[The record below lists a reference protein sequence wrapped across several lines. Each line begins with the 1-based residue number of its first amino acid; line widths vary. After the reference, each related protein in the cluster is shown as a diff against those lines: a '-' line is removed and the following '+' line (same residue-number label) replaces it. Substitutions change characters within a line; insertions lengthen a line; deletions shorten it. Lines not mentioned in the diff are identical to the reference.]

1 VRLGAPR
8 RGRQRLSLLRIR
20 LPAMVMIWRC
30 YGDDPL
36 PSPAEAL
43 QAPLRAFPS
52 WYLRIQCDRCGRERY
67 LSERHVTLA
76 GRGDVL
82 VGELVE
88 KSCATRA
95 AAGGRS
101 WPNWLPASRDR
112 AAGRCGGF
120 CLSRHSDE
128 FGKRG
133 HRVAGRLRCIMMCTH
148 GSSCISTR
156 RFRNVVTAPLGALH
170 PAAPS
175 LG

>member
-1 VRLGAPR
+1 
-8 RGRQRLSLLRIR
+8 LRIR

-76 GRGDVL
+76 GRGDML

-88 KSCATRA
+88 KKLRHEGC
-95 AAGGRS
+95 GGR
-101 WPNWLPASRDR
+101 PKLAELVTDIP
-112 AAGRCGGF
+112 
-120 CLSRHSDE
+120 
-128 FGKRG
+128 
-133 HRVAGRLRCIMMCTH
+133 
-148 GSSCISTR
+148 GSSSGSVR
-156 RFRNVVTAPLGALH
+156 RILLIAP
-170 PAAPS
+170 
-175 LG
+175 